1 MTDPVLTWADV
12 LSDNGTP
19 ADHPVKADGY
29 RSRDNGIYPVLP
41 RGFSWYLGGESYMGD
56 PSRLPA
62 NGRIPTCSAM
72 TAFHLFYPEAVSA
85 GGAAKP
91 SIVGSGNSAGVNVII
106 RKYKSWVH
114 KKAGGWIEVQSA
126 PSDKIVTGRF
136 DQAQTGNQATT
147 LTTISNADG
156 SFTDPAPAPGWCNHG
171 WINSRG
177 SFPAGTVDGAF
188 SYFEARADKPNANLL
203 VASGIDWWQSPSA
216 PFPQNTGYSMS
227 AWKRLTTD
235 FQIVTGTSLS
245 EAIMRADP
253 PPPLAGLVSQPP
265 APPVEPAPP
274 PVAPS
279 FSILING
286 KPLPAGSEVS
296 FRIG

>member
-1 MTDPVLTWADV
+1 MADPVLTWKDV
-12 LSDNGTP
+12 LLDNGTP
-19 ADHPVKADGY
+19 ADHPMKPDG
-29 RSRDNGIYPVLP
+29 STARDSGIYPVLP
-41 RGFSWYLGGESYMGD
+41 RSYSWYLGGESYMGD
-56 PSRLPA
+56 PRMLPA
-62 NGRIPTCSAM
+62 NGKIPTASAM
-72 TAFHLFYPEAVSA
+72 TAFHLIYPEALSA

-91 SIVGSGNSAGVNVII
+91 GIPGSGNSAGVNVII

-114 KKAGGWIEVQSA
+114 KKSGGWVEVQAA
-126 PSDKIVTGRF
+126 PPDKVVTGRF
-136 DQAQTGNQATT
+136 DQAQSGNRASA
-147 LTTISNADG
+147 LTVVRNADD
-156 SFTDPAPAPGWCNHG
+156 SFTEPAPAPGWCNHG

-188 SYFEARADKPNANLL
+188 SYFEVRVDKPNANLL
-203 VASGIDWWQSPSA
+203 VASGIDWWQNPSA

-253 PPPLAGLVSQPP
+253 PPPLVGITDQPPVEEPP
-265 APPVEPAPP
+265 APV
-274 PVAPS
+274 

-286 KPLPAGSEVS
+286 KPLPPGSEIT
-296 FRIG
+296 FKI